1 MLTCSL
7 GKGDYETR
15 ESREKE
21 ADSISCSWV
30 RLAIR
35 GFALI
40 LRRVV
45 LEYGDL
51 PTRGQHDKL
60 VLWQTPAGGFRG
72 PRGAVRGRRHRE
84 SGLSCSRFPPRSC

>member
-1 MLTCSL
+1 VPTCSL

-15 ESREKE
+15 ESRENE

-60 VLWQTPAGGFRG
+60 VLWQTQAGGF
-72 PRGAVRGRRHRE
+72 RGRRHRE
-84 SGLSCSRFPPRSC
+84 SGLSCSRSPPRSC